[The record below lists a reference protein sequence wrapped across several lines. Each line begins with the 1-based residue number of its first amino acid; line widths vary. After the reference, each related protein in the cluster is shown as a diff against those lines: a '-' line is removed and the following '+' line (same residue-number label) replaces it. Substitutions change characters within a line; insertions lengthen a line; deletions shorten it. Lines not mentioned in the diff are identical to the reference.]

1 MKTRQ
6 GFVSNSSSSSFIVIG
21 TKFTPTV
28 EATLKARIPNPP
40 DDDEWLYDGTI
51 SKLTDGLSVLY
62 IGDNERVIGDVL
74 ADVSSDCGDYLE
86 PKDYTVAQL
95 VEKIEKV
102 QSVVGPLADVKLM
115 MGTRP
120 S

>member
-21 TKFTPTV
+21 TKFTPAL
-28 EATLKARIPNPP
+28 EAQLKAKLPNPP
-40 DDDEWLYDGTI
+40 EDDEWLYDNTI
-51 SKLTDGLSVLY
+51 SDLTDGLSIMYV
-62 IGDNERVIGDVL
+62 GDNERIIGDVL
-74 ADVSSDCGDYLE
+74 ADVGSDGDHLE
-86 PKDYTVAQL
+86 RQDYTIAQL
-95 VEKIEKV
+95 VEKIERV
-102 QSVVGPLADVKLM
+102 QDVVGDLVDVKLM